1 MTDEKDDRVT
11 LDKTT
16 DDTVSDEAVSGKVSD
31 DAVSG
36 KVSDD
41 AVSGETEETGGS
53 TAVEASP
60 ADPSDAEATKAS
72 YLPHIAIGLSVV
84 ALVFAVLVGWLA
96 YGTAQQSAA
105 ETART
110 EARVAAEE
118 QAVAMLAYTHD
129 QVDAQTDAAAEG
141 LTGDFRDEYTNLMK
155 NIIAPGAK
163 EKAISVQVSVQASSV
178 VSADADSA
186 VTLLFLNQITTS
198 SENPEAVSSG
208 SRVRVELEKQDGR
221 WLVGRLTPI

>member
-1 MTDEKDDRVT
+1 MTDNEKDEGVT
-11 LDKTT
+11 ET
-16 DDTVSDEAVSGKVSD
+16 DTNAE
-31 DAVSG
+31 
-36 KVSDD
+36 
-41 AVSGETEETGGS
+41 
-53 TAVEASP
+53 TAVPPTEATSGPSEPPSSEPTSP
-60 ADPSDAEATKAS
+60 SSDAS
-72 YLPHIAIGLSVV
+72 RGSHLPQVAIGLSVV

-96 YGTAQQSAA
+96 YGAAQDSAA

-118 QAVAMLAYTHD
+118 QAVAMLAYTHGE
-129 QVDAQTDAAAEG
+129 VDAQTDAAAEG
-141 LTGDFRDEYTNLMK
+141 LTGDFRDEYLSLMR

-163 EKAISVQVSVQASSV
+163 EKAISVQVSVQGSSV

-208 SRVRVELEKQDGR
+208 SRVRVELEKHDGR
-221 WLVGRLTPI
+221 WLVNRLTPI

>member
-11 LDKTT
+11 LAKTT
-16 DDTVSDEAVSGKVSD
+16 DETVKVDDDPTAGAAPTDDGTEAPTGADTA
-31 DAVSG
+31 AT
-36 KVSDD
+36 
-41 AVSGETEETGGS
+41 AETET
-53 TAVEASP
+53 EADS
-60 ADPSDAEATKAS
+60 AAQTS
-72 YLPHIAIGLSVV
+72 YLPHVAIGSSVV

-96 YGTAQQSAA
+96 YGAIQESAA
-105 ETART
+105 ESART

-118 QAVAMLAYTHD
+118 QAVAMLAYTHEE
-129 QVDAQTDAAAEG
+129 VDAQTEAAAEG

-208 SRVRVELEKQDGR
+208 SRVRVELEKHDGR
-221 WLVGRLTPI
+221 WLVNRLTPI

>member
-16 DDTVSDEAVSGKVSD
+16 DDTVAGGTAEKD
-31 DAVSG
+31 
-36 KVSDD
+36 
-41 AVSGETEETGGS
+41 GS
-53 TAVEASP
+53 TAAETSA
-60 ADPSDAEATKAS
+60 ADTSVPDAISDPKAS
-72 YLPHIAIGLSVV
+72 YLPHIAIGLSFV
-84 ALVFAVLVGWLA
+84 AVVFAVLVGWLA
-96 YGTAQQSAA
+96 YGTVQQSAA

-178 VSADADSA
+178 VSADADNA

-221 WLVGRLTPI
+221 WLVSRLTPI

>member
-11 LDKTT
+11 LDKT
-16 DDTVSDEAVSGKVSD
+16 DEAVSGTVSD
-31 DAVSG
+31 
-36 KVSDD
+36 K
-41 AVSGETEETGGS
+41 TEETGGS
-53 TAVEASP
+53 TAAAETSAAAASVP
-60 ADPSDAEATKAS
+60 DATSDPKAS
-72 YLPHIAIGLSVV
+72 YLPHIAIGLSIV
-84 ALVFAVLVGWLA
+84 ALIFAVLVGWLA
-96 YGTAQQSAA
+96 YGTVQQSAA

-110 EARVAAEE
+110 DARVAAEE

-129 QVDAQTDAAAEG
+129 QVDAQTEAAAEG

-221 WLVGRLTPI
+221 WLVSRLTPI

>member
-1 MTDEKDDRVT
+1 MTDNEKDEGVT
-11 LDKTT
+11 ET
-16 DDTVSDEAVSGKVSD
+16 DTNAE
-31 DAVSG
+31 
-36 KVSDD
+36 
-41 AVSGETEETGGS
+41 
-53 TAVEASP
+53 TAVPPTEATSGPSEPPSSEPTSP
-60 ADPSDAEATKAS
+60 SSDAS
-72 YLPHIAIGLSVV
+72 RGSHLPQVAIGLSVV

-96 YGTAQQSAA
+96 YGAAQDSAA

-129 QVDAQTDAAAEG
+129 EVDAQTDAAAEG
-141 LTGDFRDEYTNLMK
+141 LTGDFRDEYLSLMR

-163 EKAISVQVSVQASSV
+163 EKAISVQVSVQGSSV

-208 SRVRVELEKQDGR
+208 SRVRVELEKHDGR
-221 WLVGRLTPI
+221 WLVNRLTPI

>member
-1 MTDEKDDRVT
+1 MTDDEKDTRVT
-11 LDKTT
+11 SVNTSDHT
-16 DDTVSDEAVSGKVSD
+16 SDEIDTSNEID
-31 DAVSG
+31 
-36 KVSDD
+36 
-41 AVSGETEETGGS
+41 TERVGGQP
-53 TAVEASP
+53 SP
-60 ADPSDAEATKAS
+60 LRHVA
-72 YLPHIAIGLSVV
+72 LGLSVV

-96 YGTAQQSAA
+96 YGAMQDSAA

-118 QAVAMLAYTHD
+118 QAVAMLAYTYGE
-129 QVDAQTDAAAEG
+129 VDEQIAVAAEG

-178 VSADADSA
+178 VSTDADSA

-221 WLVGRLTPI
+221 WLVSRLTPV

>member
-11 LDKTT
+11 LDKT
-16 DDTVSDEAVSGKVSD
+16 DETVSDKAVSD
-31 DAVSG
+31 E
-36 KVSDD
+36 

-53 TAVEASP
+53 TAVDASA
-60 ADPSDAEATKAS
+60 ADPSGPDATKAS

-96 YGTAQQSAA
+96 YGTVQQSAA

-178 VSADADSA
+178 VSADADNA

-221 WLVGRLTPI
+221 WLVSRLTPI

>member
-11 LDKTT
+11 LEKTT
-16 DDTVSDEAVSGKVSD
+16 DESAKVNDAPTPDSSTTDTATTDTA
-31 DAVSG
+31 A
-36 KVSDD
+36 
-41 AVSGETEETGGS
+41 TG
-53 TAVEASP
+53 TDPASAP
-60 ADPSDAEATKAS
+60 QSS
-72 YLPHIAIGLSVV
+72 YLPQIAIGLSVV

-96 YGTAQQSAA
+96 YGAVQDSAA
-105 ETART
+105 ESART
-110 EARVAAEE
+110 EARAAAEE
-118 QAVAMLAYTHD
+118 QAVAMLAYTHEE
-129 QVDAQTDAAAEG
+129 VDAQTEAAAEG

-178 VSADADSA
+178 VSADADHA

-208 SRVRVELEKQDGR
+208 SRVRVELEKHDGR
-221 WLVGRLTPI
+221 WLVSRLTPI

>member
-1 MTDEKDDRVT
+1 MTDEKGERVT

-16 DDTVSDEAVSGKVSD
+16 DEAVPSR
-31 DAVSG
+31 AV
-36 KVSDD
+36 DTD
-41 AVSGETEETGGS
+41 GGS
-53 TAVEASP
+53 TTAETPTADAPAS
-60 ADPSDAEATKAS
+60 DTTSDSQVS
-72 YLPHIAIGLSVV
+72 YLPHIAIGLSIV
-84 ALVFAVLVGWLA
+84 ALVFAILVGWLA
-96 YGTAQQSAA
+96 YGAVQQSAA

-129 QVDAQTDAAAEG
+129 QVDAQTEAAAEG

-178 VSADADSA
+178 VSADADHA

-208 SRVRVELEKQDGR
+208 SRVRVELDKQDGR
-221 WLVGRLTPI
+221 WLVSRLTPI

>member
-11 LDKTT
+11 LEKAN
-16 DDTVSDEAVSGKVSD
+16 DEAVTDKPGTKESVSD
-31 DAVSG
+31 GSV
-36 KVSDD
+36 KVDD
-41 AVSGETEETGGS
+41 AAADTSTTEGD
-53 TAVEASP
+53 AASASRP
-60 ADPSDAEATKAS
+60 S

-96 YGTAQQSAA
+96 YGAIQDSAA
-105 ETART
+105 ESART

-118 QAVAMLAYTHD
+118 QAVAMLAYTHEE
-129 QVDAQTDAAAEG
+129 VDAQTEAAAEG

-163 EKAISVQVSVQASSV
+163 EKAIDVQVSVQASSV

-208 SRVRVELEKQDGR
+208 SRVRIELEKHDGR
-221 WLVGRLTPI
+221 WLVSRLTPI

>member
-11 LDKTT
+11 LDKT
-16 DDTVSDEAVSGKVSD
+16 DEAMADEAVSGR
-31 DAVSG
+31 
-36 KVSDD
+36 
-41 AVSGETEETGGS
+41 TEETGGS
-53 TAVEASP
+53 TAADTSTV
-60 ADPSDAEATKAS
+60 DPSVPDPHPKAS

-96 YGTAQQSAA
+96 YGTVQQSAA

-129 QVDAQTDAAAEG
+129 QVDAQTEAAAEG

-221 WLVGRLTPI
+221 WLVNRLTPI

>member
-1 MTDEKDDRVT
+1 MTDDEKDPNVTVVESDRQAPT
-11 LDKTT
+11 
-16 DDTVSDEAVSGKVSD
+16 SDP
-31 DAVSG
+31 
-36 KVSDD
+36 
-41 AVSGETEETGGS
+41 GE
-53 TAVEASP
+53 P
-60 ADPSDAEATKAS
+60 RPSH
-72 YLPHIAIGLSVV
+72 LPHLAIGLSVV
-84 ALVFAVLVGWLA
+84 AVVFAVLVAWLG
-96 YGTAQQSAA
+96 YGAAQDSAA

-129 QVDAQTDAAAEG
+129 QVDAQADAAAEG

-163 EKAISVQVSVQASSV
+163 EKAISVQVSVQASSIV
-178 VSADADSA
+178 EATADHA

-208 SRVRVELEKQDGR
+208 SRVRVELEKHDGR
-221 WLVGRLTPI
+221 WLVSRLTPI

>member
-11 LDKTT
+11 LDKTA
-16 DDTVSDEAVSGKVSD
+16 DEAVSGQ
-31 DAVSG
+31 AVDTG
-36 KVSDD
+36 
-41 AVSGETEETGGS
+41 GGS
-53 TAVEASP
+53 TTAETPTPDAPAS
-60 ADPSDAEATKAS
+60 DPISDSQTS
-72 YLPHIAIGLSVV
+72 YLPHIAIGLSIV

-96 YGTAQQSAA
+96 YGAVQQSAA
-105 ETART
+105 EAART

-129 QVDAQTDAAAEG
+129 QVDAQIEAATEG

-178 VSADADSA
+178 VSADADNA

>member
-1 MTDEKDDRVT
+1 VTDEKDDRVT

-110 EARVAAEE
+110 EARV
-118 QAVAMLAYTHD
+118 
-129 QVDAQTDAAAEG
+129 DAAAEG